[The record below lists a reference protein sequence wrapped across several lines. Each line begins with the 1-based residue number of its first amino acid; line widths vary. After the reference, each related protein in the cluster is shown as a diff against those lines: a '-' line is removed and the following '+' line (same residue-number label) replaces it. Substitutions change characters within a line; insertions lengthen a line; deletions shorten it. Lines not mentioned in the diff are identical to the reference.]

1 MKNEKNLCKRICV
14 VPLHAVQESID
25 PAELWLDDSIEPE
38 ALIDL
43 DPLDIDAE
51 MVEQAEQPELADPLL
66 VSLRERPTTVWS
78 EEAWLKQHRA
88 QAKDSEAWRKLVK
101 LFSGSK

>member
-25 PAELWLDDSIEPE
+25 PAELWLDDTIEPE

-66 VSLRERPTTVWS
+66 AGLRARP
-78 EEAWLKQHRA
+78 LRKRRA
-88 QAKDSEAWRKLVK
+88 QAKDSDARQKLVK
-101 LFSGSK
+101 HISGSK